1 MRLSEIELASETQ
14 DPQMAAIKRQQ
25 KDLKVRK
32 ARLKANKAQQALQ
45 KAQQT

>member
-1 MRLSEIELASETQ
+1 MRIAEIEQAREAQ
-14 DPQMAAIKRQQ
+14 DLQLAAIKRQQ